1 MAYYIRLDDDE
12 TIDLPTEYELQERI
26 ELCERIIEEYPKY
39 FEQHIAGSNCSE
51 QVARKTEIRLDIM
64 ANYILNS
71 ASTIERAPVLS
82 RYKQKRVQNTEKSF
96 SDLEHKY
103 NFNENS

>member
-1 MAYYIRLDDDE
+1 MAYYIRLDEDE

-26 ELCERIIEEYPKY
+26 ELCERIISEYPRY
-39 FEQHIAGSNCSE
+39 FEQHIAGADCAE
-51 QVARKTEIRLDIM
+51 QVARKTEIRLEIM

-71 ASTIERAPVLS
+71 VGTTEQAPVLS
-82 RYKQKRVQNTEKSF
+82 RYKQKRVQNTERVF

-103 NFNENS
+103 NFSENS